1 MVDYISSQ
9 TRTGDFNMAYDPESQ
24 ARYNSTEK
32 GKARKRKW
40 AENMTPEQKEK
51 QRIAKRD
58 YMRRKR
64 AKEKEQ

>member
-1 MVDYISSQ
+1 
-9 TRTGDFNMAYDPESQ
+9 MAYDPESQ

>member
-1 MVDYISSQ
+1 
-9 TRTGDFNMAYDPESQ
+9 MAYDAKSQ
-24 ARYNSTEK
+24 AKYNATEK

-40 AENMTPEQKEK
+40 ADNMSPEQKEK

-64 AKEKEQ
+64 AKEQE